1 MIAADAHTQLDRVRK
16 KLEETFGQFE
26 LQQTPDHPHAEEA
39 EADLV
44 ATLTEGIREQRLVEI
59 EYQKEGEQTWSKRV
73 VEPYSLERELPNWR
87 VHTWD
92 RTRDA
97 ERSFRLDRMHTA
109 TLTSEQFEPRP
120 GFQPRGFRDARTAKV
135 LYLKGVAARWA
146 AERGAVPLK
155 DGTAL
160 AEMPV
165 GSREWLIGEILSH
178 RGEAVLLEP
187 AEMRKEVAARARELA
202 NELGVSRLR
211 ARA

>member
-1 MIAADAHTQLDRVRK
+1 MIAADAHTPLERVRK

-26 LQQTPDHPHAEEA
+26 LAQTPESHVAEA

-44 ATLTEGIREQRLVEI
+44 ATLTEGIRSRRLVEI
-59 EYQKEGEQTWSKRV
+59 EYQKEGEQTWSKRT

-92 RTRDA
+92 RSRDA
-97 ERSFRLDRMHTA
+97 ERSFRLDRMRSA
-109 TLTSEQFEPRP
+109 RLTPDTFEPRP
-120 GFQPRGFRDARTAKV
+120 GFEPRGFRDARTARV

-146 AERGAVPLK
+146 VERGATLLK

-165 GSREWLIGEILSH
+165 GSPQWLISEILSQ

-187 AEMRKEVAARARELA
+187 AEMRKEIAARARELA
-202 NELGVSRLR
+202 NELGVSRFR

>member
-1 MIAADAHTQLDRVRK
+1 MR
-16 KLEETFGQFE
+16 
-26 LQQTPDHPHAEEA
+26 
-39 EADLV
+39 
-44 ATLTEGIREQRLVEI
+44 
-59 EYQKEGEQTWSKRV
+59 
-73 VEPYSLERELPNWR
+73 
-87 VHTWD
+87 
-92 RTRDA
+92 
-97 ERSFRLDRMHTA
+97 TA
-109 TLTSEQFEPRP
+109 TVTSEQFDPRP

-165 GSREWLIGEILSH
+165 GSREWLIGEILSQ

-211 ARA
+211 SPA

>member
-1 MIAADAHTQLDRVRK
+1 MIAADAHTPLDRVRM

-26 LQQTPDHPHAEEA
+26 LAQTPDPRPGDA

-44 ATLTEGIREQRLVEI
+44 ATLTEGIRERRLVEI
-59 EYQKEGEQTWSKRV
+59 EYQKEGEQTWSQRI

-92 RTRDA
+92 RSRDA
-97 ERSFRLDRMHTA
+97 ERSFRLDRMRSA
-109 TLTSEQFEPRP
+109 KLTSESFEARPAFEPR
-120 GFQPRGFRDARTAKV
+120 GLRDARTAKV
-135 LYLKGVAARWA
+135 LYAKGVAARWA
-146 AERGAVPLK
+146 AERGAVLLK
-155 DGTAL
+155 DGTAV

-165 GSREWLIGEILSH
+165 GSPEWLLGEILSH
-178 RGEAVLLEP
+178 RGDAILLEP
-187 AEMRKEVAARARELA
+187 AEMRDAIAARARELA